1 MSDDDIRN
9 KIDALQKRWGVVS
22 KKKAGLEGQL
32 QAKREE
38 LAQIVKE
45 IREAG
50 FDPKNIAQDR
60 DQAKAELE
68 EMITK
73 LDTELTEVETTL
85 STFEKKD

>member
-1 MSDDDIRN
+1 MSDDVRDR
-9 KIDALQKRWGVVS
+9 IDALQKRWSAAS

-32 QAKREE
+32 QAKKEE
-38 LAQIVKE
+38 LAQIVRE

-60 DQAKAELE
+60 DTAKAELE
-68 EMITK
+68 TMVGK
-73 LDTELTEVETTL
+73 LEAELTEVEQTL